1 MFATQL
7 SFSTT
12 FNPFEMR
19 IEKLVYHLLQ
29 NLPQGFFALIGRK
42 PEEASRYQFTTVE
55 VKETT
60 FRLRGVFTPK
70 AKTNTTGNGAHSQT
84 DNSRHSK
91 SKASETTPDELI
103 FESFKALPQSFFS
116 LIGRNPEDAAHYDF
130 KSVELKEPAFR
141 IDAVFIP
148 KDKRKTTYLVKA
160 QFQKDERFYANL
172 FAEVFLYLYQYS
184 AANWQAVVIYP
195 SRSVEQVQESYAELL
210 TPTRLKRVYLD
221 ELPESDFVAVAL
233 FELLITP
240 EAKLESRARKIAQ
253 SANNLELSLLLKILS
268 YKNLTKEEIRKMLGI
283 EKDLF
288 KETTFYKEVF
298 EEGKAEGEYLTK
310 RAMVPLLRTLGL
322 SEKQIAQKLQLPLA
336 DVQSVPKS

>member
-1 MFATQL
+1 M
-7 SFSTT
+7 
-12 FNPFEMR
+12 
-19 IEKLVYHLLQ
+19 
-29 NLPQGFFALIGRK
+29 
-42 PEEASRYQFTTVE
+42 
-55 VKETT
+55 KETS
-60 FRLRGVFTPK
+60 FRLRGVFAPK
-70 AKTNTTGNGAHSQT
+70 AQTNTTGNGAHSQT

-130 KSVELKEPAFR
+130 KSVELKEPAFY

-172 FAEVFLYLYQYS
+172 FAEIFLYLYHIQT
-184 AANWQAVVIYP
+184 ANWQAVVIYP

-310 RAMVPLLRTLGL
+310 RAMVPLLRELGL
-322 SEKQIAQKLQLPLA
+322 NDEQIAQKLQLPLV
-336 DVQSVPKS
+336 DIQNVPKS

>member
-1 MFATQL
+1 
-7 SFSTT
+7 
-12 FNPFEMR
+12 MR

-70 AKTNTTGNGAHSQT
+70 AKTNTTGNGAHAQT

-195 SRSVEQVQESYAELL
+195 SRSVERVQESYAELI
-210 TPTRLKRVYLD
+210 TATRTKRIYLD

>member
-130 KSVELKEPAFR
+130 KSVELKEPAFY

>member
-1 MFATQL
+1 M
-7 SFSTT
+7 S
-12 FNPFEMR
+12 

-29 NLPQGFFALIGRK
+29 NVPQGFFALIGRN
-42 PEEASRYQFTTVE
+42 PEEASRYQFTSVE
-55 VKETT
+55 IKETS
-60 FRLRGVFTPK
+60 FRLRGVFVPK
-70 AKTNTTGNGAHSQT
+70 EQTDTTRNTAHSQT

-91 SKASETTPDELI
+91 SKVSETTPEDLV
-103 FESFKALPQSFFS
+103 FQSVKALPQSFFS
-116 LIGRNPEDAAHYDF
+116 LIGREPEEASRYDF

-141 IDAVFIP
+141 IDAVFVP

-195 SRSVEQVQESYAELL
+195 SRSVERVQGAYAELI
-210 TPTRLKRVYLD
+210 TAIRMKRIYLD
-221 ELPESDFVAVAL
+221 ELPESDFVALAL
-233 FELLITP
+233 FELLVTP
-240 EAKLESRARKIAQ
+240 DAKLESRVQKIAKE
-253 SANNLELSLLLKILS
+253 ANDLELSLLLKILS

-288 KETTFYKEVF
+288 KETIFYKEVF

-310 RAMVPLLRTLGL
+310 RAMVPLLRELGL
-322 SEKQIAQKLQLPLA
+322 SDEQIAQKLQLPLA
-336 DVQSVPKS
+336 DVQNVPKS

>member
-1 MFATQL
+1 M
-7 SFSTT
+7 S
-12 FNPFEMR
+12 

-42 PEEASRYQFTTVE
+42 PEEAARYQFTSVE
-55 VKETT
+55 IKETS
-60 FRLRGVFTPK
+60 FRLRGVFAPK
-70 AKTNTTGNGAHSQT
+70 ATTDTTGNGAHSQT

-91 SKASETTPDELI
+91 SKASETTTDDLVFQS
-103 FESFKALPQSFFS
+103 FEALPQSFFS
-116 LIGRNPEDAAHYDF
+116 LIGRNPKDAAHYDF

-195 SRSVEQVQESYAELL
+195 SRSIERVQGTYAELI
-210 TPTRLKRVYLD
+210 TAIRMKRIYLD
-221 ELPESDFVAVAL
+221 ELPESDFVALAL

-253 SANNLELSLLLKILS
+253 SANSLELSLLLKILS

-288 KETTFYKEVF
+288 KETIFYKEVF
-298 EEGKAEGEYLTK
+298 EEGKQEGKAEGEYLTK
-310 RAMVPLLRTLGL
+310 RAMVPLFRELGL
-322 SEKQIAQKLQLPLA
+322 SDEQIAQKLQLPLA
-336 DVQSVPKS
+336 DVQNVPKS

>member
-7 SFSTT
+7 SFGIT
-12 FNPFEMR
+12 FNPFEMS

-29 NLPQGFFALIGRK
+29 QAPQGFFALIGRK
-42 PEEASRYQFTTVE
+42 PEEAARYQFTSVE
-55 VKETT
+55 IKETS
-60 FRLRGVFTPK
+60 FRLRGVFAPK
-70 AKTNTTGNGAHSQT
+70 AQTNTTGNGAHAQT

-268 YKNLTKEEIRKMLGI
+268 YKNLTKEEIRKMSGI

-310 RAMVPLLRTLGL
+310 RAMVPLLRELGL
-322 SEKQIAQKLQLPLA
+322 SDEQIAQKLQLPLV
-336 DVQSVPKS
+336 DIQNVPKS

>member
-1 MFATQL
+1 
-7 SFSTT
+7 
-12 FNPFEMR
+12 MR

-29 NLPQGFFALIGRK
+29 HVPQGFFALIGRK
-42 PEEASRYQFTTVE
+42 PEEAARYQFTSVE
-55 VKETT
+55 IKETS
-60 FRLRGVFTPK
+60 FRLRGVFAPK
-70 AKTNTTGNGAHSQT
+70 AQTNTTGNGAHAQT
-84 DNSRHSK
+84 DNFRHST
-91 SKASETTPDELI
+91 SKASETTPDDLVFQS
-103 FESFKALPQSFFS
+103 FEALPQSFFS

-195 SRSVEQVQESYAELL
+195 SRSVERVQGSYAELI
-210 TPTRLKRVYLD
+210 TATRTKRIYLD

-310 RAMVPLLRTLGL
+310 RAMVPLLRELGL
-322 SEKQIAQKLQLPLA
+322 NDEQIAQKLQLPLA

>member
-7 SFSTT
+7 SFGTT

-42 PEEASRYQFTTVE
+42 PEEASRYQCTTVE

-60 FRLRGVFTPK
+60 FRLRGVFAPK

-130 KSVELKEPAFR
+130 KSVELKEPAFY

-172 FAEVFLYLYQYS
+172 FAEVFLYLYHIQ

-310 RAMVPLLRTLGL
+310 RAMVPLLRELGL
-322 SEKQIAQKLQLPLA
+322 NDEQIAQKLQLPLA

>member
-1 MFATQL
+1 
-7 SFSTT
+7 
-12 FNPFEMR
+12 MR

-29 NLPQGFFALIGRK
+29 QAPQGFFALIGRK
-42 PEEASRYQFTTVE
+42 PEEAARYQFTSVE
-55 VKETT
+55 IKETS
-60 FRLRGVFTPK
+60 FRLRGVFAPK
-70 AKTNTTGNGAHSQT
+70 AQTNTTGNGAHAQT
-84 DNSRHSK
+84 DNSRHST
-91 SKASETTPDELI
+91 SKASETTPDDLVFQS
-103 FESFKALPQSFFS
+103 FEALPQSFFS
-116 LIGRNPEDAAHYDF
+116 LIGRNPKDAAHYDF

-184 AANWQAVVIYP
+184 AANWQAVVIYT
-195 SRSVEQVQESYAELL
+195 SRRFERVQGSYAEFI
-210 TPTRLKRVYLD
+210 TSSRKKRIYLD
-221 ELPESDFVAVAL
+221 ELPESYFVAVAL

-268 YKNLTKEEIRKMLGI
+268 YKNLTKEEVRKMLGI

-288 KETTFYKEVF
+288 KETIFYKEVF

-310 RAMVPLLRTLGL
+310 RAMVPLLRELGL
-322 SEKQIAQKLQLPLA
+322 SDEQIAQKLQLPLV
-336 DVQSVPKS
+336 DIQNVPKS

>member
-1 MFATQL
+1 M
-7 SFSTT
+7 S
-12 FNPFEMR
+12 

-42 PEEASRYQFTTVE
+42 PEEAARYQFTSVE
-55 VKETT
+55 IKETS
-60 FRLRGVFTPK
+60 FRLRGVVAPK
-70 AKTNTTGNGAHSQT
+70 AKTDTTGNGAHSQT
-84 DNSRHSK
+84 DHSRHST
-91 SKASETTPDELI
+91 SKASETTPDDLV
-103 FESFKALPQSFFS
+103 FQSVKAFPESFFS
-116 LIGRNPEDAAHYDF
+116 LIGRNPEDAAHYEF

-141 IDAVFIP
+141 IDAVFVP

-195 SRSVEQVQESYAELL
+195 SRSVERVQGSYAELI
-210 TPTRLKRVYLD
+210 TATRMKRIYLD
-221 ELPESDFVAVAL
+221 ELPESDFVALAL

-310 RAMVPLLRTLGL
+310 RAMVPLLRELGL
-322 SEKQIAQKLQLPLA
+322 SDEQIAQKLQLPLA
-336 DVQSVPKS
+336 DVQNVPKS

>member
-1 MFATQL
+1 
-7 SFSTT
+7 
-12 FNPFEMR
+12 MR

-29 NLPQGFFALIGRK
+29 QAPQGFFALIGRK
-42 PEEASRYQFTTVE
+42 PEEAARYQFTSVE
-55 VKETT
+55 MKETT
-60 FRLRGVFTPK
+60 FRLRGVFVPK
-70 AKTNTTGNGAHSQT
+70 EQTDTTRNTAHSQT
-84 DNSRHSK
+84 DDSRHSK
-91 SKASETTPDELI
+91 SNASETTPDELMYQ
-103 FESFKALPQSFFS
+103 SFKAVPQSFFS

-141 IDAVFIP
+141 IDAVFVP

-195 SRSVEQVQESYAELL
+195 SRSVERVQGSYAELM
-210 TPTRLKRVYLD
+210 TATRIKRIYLD
-221 ELPESDFVAVAL
+221 ELPESDFVALAL

-240 EAKLESRARKIAQ
+240 EAKLESRVKKIAKE
-253 SANNLELSLLLKILS
+253 ANHLELNLLLKILS

-288 KETTFYKEVF
+288 KETVFYKEVF
-298 EEGKAEGEYLTK
+298 EEGKQEGKAEGEYLTK
-310 RAMVPLLRTLGL
+310 RATVPLLRELGL
-322 SEKQIAQKLQLPLA
+322 SDEQIAQKLQLPLA